1 MAYPLDTAGM
11 GLPVLEFRLNA
22 PILWREKEHSVS

>member
-22 PILWREKEHSVS
+22 PILWREKEHAVS

>member
-1 MAYPLDTAGM
+1 MDTAGM

-22 PILWREKEHSVS
+22 PILWREEKREHAMS